1 MKFIKGLNIQDLY
14 PIIMI
19 FLLVGIVAGVA
30 GITGDELMQKVEFSI
45 WKQLTSDLANTSIN
59 NSMVAINDLTDWLAT
74 IVVIAAIAIVIGLV
88 LSAYGKRGGAA

>member
-30 GITGDELMQKVEFSI
+30 GITGDELMQKVD
-45 WKQLTSDLANTSIN
+45 TSELANDSIN
-59 NSMVAINDLTDWLAT
+59 NSIIAINDLTDWLAT